1 MSSFY
6 IRLKDDRYRGFL
18 MNLLSRLE
26 FIEVSEQPDDQ
37 PVAQSTKVPHRI
49 FDSAGLWEDY
59 EIDQDTL
66 RQAAWKR

>member
-1 MSSFY
+1 MSSFH

-18 MNLLSRLE
+18 INLLSRLE
-26 FIEVSEQPDDQ
+26 FIEVSEQSEVQ
-37 PVAQSTKVPHRI
+37 PVTQSPMVPHRI

-59 EIDQDTL
+59 EIDQETL